1 MKSVFLRSEEFK
13 TGEFDEDIVCKRK
26 ALKGFL
32 AVSVVL
38 FACFVFDS
46 VKAGGPFPVLLSSG
60 GLLAS
65 LSGLFFAFRE
75 YEFSK
80 AVIVFRIIALS
91 CAILIFFLHLHIF
104 VFKARFEF
112 VGWTLVVPMFFFFLL
127 GLKEGAVA
135 GTVYLLLVA
144 YVFFSGG
151 LRVPVAVDGLT
162 KQTFFALAT
171 AVFLSC
177 WYERVR
183 VSIKSNYFQSKS
195 ELGEAKQ
202 RLESKNTELQK
213 TVFDLNGTK
222 KKLEDLNS
230 DLEIMVAKRT
240 VELSE
245 QNNRLLKEIR
255 ERERVEKRLQ
265 ESEAKY
271 RQIVE
276 NVPVAILEFDLMRNH
291 FTSINR
297 EVSRVL
303 GFSEDELLKMGPFD
317 LLHEECK
324 ETVKNRLKAA
334 VAENEEPLPFEYRV
348 RTKDNKTVWVYGG
361 TKLFYED
368 GELARTLT
376 VAQNVTD
383 RKVLEQQFLQV
394 QKQEALGTLAAGVAH
409 NFNNL
414 MMGIQGNAAIACH
427 MLQEENPARK
437 YLANIEK
444 IVDEASLLAE
454 RFLNFA
460 RGGKHQS
467 RVTDVKELV
476 LKTAAVFRGARKD
489 VRLFTFFE
497 DDLRTVEVDPGQIE
511 QVLLDVLVNS
521 WQAMPKGGDVFLD
534 VRMFDTQARSGDSK
548 LPDQMPEGKYV
559 RICIADEGL
568 GMDKATTE
576 RIFDP
581 FFSTKTDTKG
591 IGLGLASAYGIVKN
605 HRGHILVS
613 SEPGR
618 GSVFEIYLPASAK
631 KAVARDSQQKRLRLG
646 SHVKVLVVD
655 DENSVRK
662 AVQRMLE
669 ALGSSVTAVESGID
683 AIELL
688 SNENS
693 RFDLVILDMIM
704 PEMSGVKTYAKIRK
718 SIRP

>member
-1 MKSVFLRSEEFK
+1 MKPVFFHSDEFK
-13 TGEFDEDIVCKRK
+13 TGDYGEDISYKRK
-26 ALKGFL
+26 ALKSFL

-38 FACFVFDS
+38 FAYCAFDS
-46 VKAGGPFPVLLSSG
+46 AKAGEPFQVLLSSG

-65 LSGLFFAFRE
+65 LSGLFL
-75 YEFSK
+75 
-80 AVIVFRIIALS
+80 VFR
-91 CAILIFFLHLHIF
+91 
-104 VFKARFEF
+104 
-112 VGWTLVVPMFFFFLL
+112 
-127 GLKEGAVA
+127 
-135 GTVYLLLVA
+135 
-144 YVFFSGG
+144 
-151 LRVPVAVDGLT
+151 
-162 KQTFFALAT
+162 
-171 AVFLSC
+171 
-177 WYERVR
+177 
-183 VSIKSNYFQSKS
+183 KS
-195 ELGEAKQ
+195 ELGKAKQ
-202 RLESKNTELQK
+202 ILESKNTELQK
-213 TVFDLNGTK
+213 TVFDLNKTK
-222 KKLEDLNS
+222 KKLEDLNR

-255 ERERVEKRLQ
+255 ERQRVEKRLL
-265 ESEAKY
+265 ENEAKY

-276 NVPVAILEFDLMRNH
+276 NVPVAILEFDLLQNR
-291 FTSINR
+291 FVSINR

-303 GFSEDELLKMGPFD
+303 GYSEDELLKMGPFD

-334 VAENEEPLPFEYRV
+334 VAEDEEPPPFEYRV
-348 RTKDNKTVWVYGG
+348 KTKDDKTVWVYGG
-361 TKLFYED
+361 TKLVYES
-368 GELARTLT
+368 GEPVRALT

-383 RKVLEQQFLQV
+383 RKALEHQFLQV

-427 MLQEENPARK
+427 MLQEKNPARK

-460 RGGKHQS
+460 RGGKHES

-534 VRMFDTQARSGDSK
+534 VRMFDTQAGSDDSK

-581 FFSTKTDTKG
+581 FFFHQNG
-591 IGLGLASAYGIVKN
+591 YE
-605 HRGHILVS
+605 GHW
-613 SEPGR
+613 
-618 GSVFEIYLPASAK
+618 
-631 KAVARDSQQKRLRLG
+631 ARPRLRLRHRQKSSG
-646 SHVKVLVVD
+646 THSRFQRTGQGLGVRNISSCI
-655 DENSVRK
+655 DEKGRCSR
-662 AVQRMLE
+662 LE
-669 ALGSSVTAVESGID
+669 AKTASFGQPRQSAGRRRRRQRSKGRAKNAGSPGQQRDRRGKRNRRHRVSLE
-683 AIELL
+683 
-688 SNENS
+688 
-693 RFDLVILDMIM
+693 
-704 PEMSGVKTYAKIRK
+704 
-718 SIRP
+718 